1 MIFLMGSITHASDNR
16 SAPNVFSSGS
26 TISSS
31 QMNENFNFLA
41 SEIREKEV
49 NCNNGETISDAINE
63 GYNSLT
69 IYGTCDG
76 GVMVYMFDPNP
87 FGVTYSQMSNKP
99 ISHLIIKGGDSNRTS
114 KIINTTGGMGSMVT
128 SKGYLQLYNLTFN
141 DKIGVN
147 DGGMLDATKITYE
160 VTVTGK
166 DNRIG
171 AYGNSQLTIH
181 ESTINAEIG
190 ISESSLGIIKE
201 TIINI
206 PTGGNEALYVS
217 EVSHLEL
224 EDNSQVNGRIS
235 VYEKSNIDID
245 EVTINCN
252 ALDSCIDVNNSSIE
266 FDDVTMTTTSVN
278 YSVLNIYAGSKASIR
293 NSTITADGNSELLS
307 VRGNSIIELHD
318 STVTSGDGRAIYLSN
333 NSNMDAYNA
342 TITRTTNTPTM
353 AIDKFSSFQIS
364 GSTSISDI
372 YCYDPYVK
380 IENYENISFTKN
392 NTCDGYKNFAP
403 EYRSINSGTCE
414 SNGYKKLISHH
425 ECAQATNTIRIEA
438 ENNGEVPVGCFR
450 KTSGLVMFNTYFS
463 GINAEENTIVNEI
476 WCKE

>member
-1 MIFLMGSITHASDNR
+1 MKYFWISITLLLLSTLAFGSDNR

-41 SEIREKEV
+41 SEIREKDV
-49 NCNNGETISDAINE
+49 YCDSGDTISDAINK

-141 DKIGVN
+141 DKISVN
-147 DGGMLDATKITYE
+147 DGGMLDATKINYE

-206 PTGGNEALYVS
+206 GTGKDYSIKQYAKIFL
-217 EVSHLEL
+217 
-224 EDNSQVNGRIS
+224 D
-235 VYEKSNIDID
+235 
-245 EVTINCN
+245 TI
-252 ALDSCIDVNNSSIE
+252 
-266 FDDVTMTTTSVN
+266 
-278 YSVLNIYAGSKASIR
+278 YP
-293 NSTITADGNSELLS
+293 
-307 VRGNSIIELHD
+307 
-318 STVTSGDGRAIYLSN
+318 
-333 NSNMDAYNA
+333 NSNVVIFYDKSKPNGTPRKVMNVNLAKKYGWKAKTNIKKA
-342 TITRTTNTPTM
+342 INITYKDF
-353 AIDKFSSFQIS
+353 IDR
-364 GSTSISDI
+364 
-372 YCYDPYVK
+372 K
-380 IENYENISFTKN
+380 IK
-392 NTCDGYKNFAP
+392 
-403 EYRSINSGTCE
+403 
-414 SNGYKKLISHH
+414 
-425 ECAQATNTIRIEA
+425 
-438 ENNGEVPVGCFR
+438 
-450 KTSGLVMFNTYFS
+450 
-463 GINAEENTIVNEI
+463 
-476 WCKE
+476 